1 MADDVGELIE
11 RLALWRTGDGGGYA
25 EESLRERAIVALR
38 ERGPEV
44 VPVLVDRL
52 DALLADHAAHLER
65 VGAVTA
71 AWDAWYE
78 EGDALVDEHG
88 VGKVFELERYR
99 TIPSDSLPQRDP
111 RDEHYQDP
119 YDLKQGIVEALR
131 RIGDDRAAPVYG
143 RALRDRAC
151 IHYAATALR
160 GTRLDGAV
168 PALLDAAASIEPDD
182 TAFAAVLRALEHYGA
197 TVAQVRARFE
207 AESRPQA
214 RVSLMHV
221 MKKLPGDG
229 AGRPAD
235 EEVRDALVFLAMSR
249 SATERHAA
257 VRELKA
263 LGALDPIGGPHGDA
277 REARDP
283 WDSWG
288 ADIDGTGME
297 APPPAEAVHAAI
309 VLAAHGGPPGHDR
322 ELRRRLRHMAED
334 APSAARAVTAV
345 LAREPRPGD
354 AELDLALRLALRLH
368 PDRAAEH
375 LPLLRAL
382 HGLTSYPPGR
392 SGALRALHRE
402 GRLFLLM
409 LHEDPAL
416 RAEARAVFDDVA
428 EPADRER
435 FAEYEALRLGTW
447 GRLVRKLKGR

>member
-11 RLALWRTGDGGGYA
+11 RLALWRTGDGYD
-25 EESLRERAIVALR
+25 EESLRERAIVALQ

-99 TIPSDSLPQRDP
+99 TVPSDSLPQREP

-119 YDLKQGIVEALR
+119 YDLKQGLVEALR
-131 RIGDDRAAPVYG
+131 RIGDERAAPVYG

-160 GTRLDGAV
+160 GTHLDGAV

-182 TAFAAVLRALEHYGA
+182 MAFREVLRALEHYGA
-197 TVAQVRARFE
+197 TMAQVRARFE
-207 AESRPQA
+207 AESGPQA

-221 MKKLPGDG
+221 MKGLPGDG

-235 EEVRDALVFLAMSR
+235 EEIGDALVFLAMSR
-249 SATERHAA
+249 SATDRYGA
-257 VRELKA
+257 VRALKA
-263 LGALDPIGGPHGDA
+263 LGTLAPIGPAAGAAADGQG
-277 REARDP
+277 RRDP
-283 WDSWG
+283 WD
-288 ADIDGTGME
+288 ADFGGSGMD

-309 VLAAHGGPPGHDR
+309 VLAAHGKPPGHDG
-322 ELRRRLRHMAED
+322 ELRRRLRHMAQD
-334 APSAARAVTAV
+334 APSATRAVTAV
-345 LAREPRPGD
+345 LAREPRPSD
-354 AELDLALRLALRLH
+354 AELDLALRLALRLR
-368 PDRAAEH
+368 PDRAAEQ

-382 HGLTSYPPGR
+382 HGLTAYPPGR
-392 SGALRALHRE
+392 EGALRALRRD
-402 GRLFLLM
+402 GMLFVLM
-409 LHEDPAL
+409 LHDDPAL
-416 RAEARAVFDDVA
+416 REEARAVFDDVA
-428 EPADRER
+428 EPEDRER
-435 FAEYEALRLGTW
+435 FARYEALRLGTW
-447 GRLVRKLKGR
+447 GRLVRKFKRR

>member
-11 RLALWRTGDGGGYA
+11 RLALWRTGDGGYD
-25 EESLRERAIVALR
+25 EVSLRERAIVTLQ

-71 AWDAWYE
+71 VWDAWYE

-88 VGKVFELERYR
+88 VGRVFELERYR
-99 TIPSDSLPQRDP
+99 TVPSDSLPQREP

-119 YDLKQGIVEALR
+119 YDLKQGLVEALR
-131 RIGDDRAAPVYG
+131 RIGDDRAAPVFG

-151 IHYAATALR
+151 ILHAATALR
-160 GTRLDGAV
+160 GTHLDGAV
-168 PALLDAAASIEPDD
+168 LALLDAAAGIEPDD
-182 TAFAAVLRALEHYGA
+182 MAFPEVLRALEHYGA
-197 TVAQVRARFE
+197 TMAQVRARFE

-229 AGRPAD
+229 SGRPAD
-235 EEVRDALVFLAMSR
+235 GEIGDALVFLAMSR
-249 SATERHAA
+249 SATDRYGPLRA
-257 VRELKA
+257 LKA
-263 LGALDPIGGPHGDA
+263 LGTLDPLDASPGEAGD
-277 REARDP
+277 ARDP
-283 WDSWG
+283 WAPGFGG
-288 ADIDGTGME
+288 AVMD
-297 APPPAEAVHAAI
+297 APPPAAAVHAAI
-309 VLAAHGGPPGHDR
+309 VLAAHGKPPGHDG
-322 ELRRRLRHMAED
+322 ELRRRLRHMAEN

-345 LAREPRPGD
+345 LARGPRAAD
-354 AELDLALRLALRLH
+354 AELELALRLALRLR
-368 PDRAAEH
+368 PDRVAEH

-392 SGALRALHRE
+392 SGALRALWRD
-402 GRLFLLM
+402 GMLFVLM

-435 FAEYEALRLGTW
+435 FAEYEALRPGTW
-447 GRLVRKLKGR
+447 GRLMRRFKRG

>member
-11 RLALWRTGDGGGYA
+11 RLALWRTGDGGYD
-25 EESLRERAIVALR
+25 EVSLRERAIVALQ

-65 VGAVTA
+65 VAAVTA
-71 AWDAWYE
+71 VWDAWYE

-99 TIPSDSLPQRDP
+99 TVPSDSLPQREP

-119 YDLKQGIVEALR
+119 YDLKQGLVEALR

-151 IHYAATALR
+151 IRYAATALR
-160 GTRLDGAV
+160 GTHLDGAV

-182 TAFAAVLRALEHYGA
+182 MAFPEVLRTLEHYGA
-197 TVAQVRARFE
+197 TKAQVRARFE
-207 AESRPQA
+207 AESGPRA

-221 MKKLPGDG
+221 MRKLPGDG
-229 AGRPAD
+229 SGRPAD
-235 EEVRDALVFLAMSR
+235 EEIADALVFLAMSR
-249 SATERHAA
+249 SATDRHGAL
-257 VRELKA
+257 RELKA
-263 LGALDPIGGPHGDA
+263 LGTLDALPGDA
-277 REARDP
+277 VDAHGS
-283 WDSWG
+283 WDAAPGG
-288 ADIDGTGME
+288 AVME

-309 VLAAHGGPPGHDR
+309 VLAAHGNPPGHDG

-334 APSAARAVTAV
+334 APAAARAVTAV
-345 LAREPRPGD
+345 LAREPRAPD
-354 AELDLALRLALRLH
+354 AELELALRLALRLH
-368 PDRAAEH
+368 PDRVAEH

-382 HGLTSYPPGR
+382 HGLTSYPAGR
-392 SGALRALHRE
+392 AGALRALRRD
-402 GRLFLLM
+402 GMLFVLM
-409 LHEDPAL
+409 LHEDAVL
-416 RAEARAVFDDVA
+416 REEARAVFEDVA

-435 FAEYEALRLGTW
+435 FAEYEALRMGTW
-447 GRLVRKLKGR
+447 GRLVRRFKRR